1 MAKIEL
7 LPKQVYNQIAAG
19 EVVEKPASIIK
30 ELVENCIDAKAKN
43 ITIEIKKGGID
54 YIAITDDG
62 TGIEAEDI
70 EMAFVPHAT
79 SKIRSYEDL
88 NTLVSMGFRGEALAS
103 ISAVCKL
110 EMITKTS
117 SSETGTKICLNGG
130 EVVSKS
136 EIATVT
142 GTKII
147 IKDLFY
153 NTPARAK
160 FLRKPKT
167 EEGDITNYVEKLML
181 SNVGINFRYIVDDEI
196 KYNTTNCSLIET
208 IYTIYGKD
216 VAQNV
221 LEVNYEQGGYSI
233 TGYIS
238 KPSIAKNNRTYQS
251 LFVNKRFCT
260 NPVVS
265 SAISKAY
272 DSFLMKGKFPLY
284 VLSLTLPPQS
294 VDVNVHPNK
303 LEVKF
308 ENTSKIYMMFN
319 DAISSTLYADTHL
332 RFAESEDDDS
342 EEDLSEIST
351 INTVEPI
358 SLATM
363 PESEGISYS
372 ASNKDENIFTYSEND
387 KKTDEVL
394 EMIKNT
400 PIEEIQVIGTTPLSF
415 SQDVLFD
422 EFNEDSIPKSI
433 KQSLDKQVEKIEQVY
448 EDLFSVERKIIG
460 VAFNTYIIVE
470 ESDKLYFIDQHAAHE
485 RQLFDKF
492 QKQIEQN
499 DVMKQDLLIPY
510 ILNVS
515 EQESYFIY
523 NNLELL
529 QEYGFEISEFGHNC
543 YRVSSIPLLLSEI
556 DLKQYFDE
564 ILSNL
569 NSIVKKPIEVIRN
582 NIATMACK
590 AAVKGGNTLSMQ
602 EINIL
607 LNTL

>member
-1 MAKIEL
+1 
-7 LPKQVYNQIAAG
+7 
-19 EVVEKPASIIK
+19 
-30 ELVENCIDAKAKN
+30 
-43 ITIEIKKGGID
+43 
-54 YIAITDDG
+54 
-62 TGIEAEDI
+62 
-70 EMAFVPHAT
+70 
-79 SKIRSYEDL
+79 
-88 NTLVSMGFRGEALAS
+88 
-103 ISAVCKL
+103 
-110 EMITKTS
+110 
-117 SSETGTKICLNGG
+117 
-130 EVVSKS
+130 
-136 EIATVT
+136 
-142 GTKII
+142 
-147 IKDLFY
+147 
-153 NTPARAK
+153 
-160 FLRKPKT
+160 
-167 EEGDITNYVEKLML
+167 
-181 SNVGINFRYIVDDEI
+181 
-196 KYNTTNCSLIET
+196 
-208 IYTIYGKD
+208 
-216 VAQNV
+216 
-221 LEVNYEQGGYSI
+221 
-233 TGYIS
+233 
-238 KPSIAKNNRTYQS
+238 
-251 LFVNKRFCT
+251 
-260 NPVVS
+260 
-265 SAISKAY
+265 
-272 DSFLMKGKFPLY
+272 
-284 VLSLTLPPQS
+284 
-294 VDVNVHPNK
+294 
-303 LEVKF
+303 
-308 ENTSKIYMMFN
+308 
-319 DAISSTLYADTHL
+319 
-332 RFAESEDDDS
+332 
-342 EEDLSEIST
+342 
-351 INTVEPI
+351 
-358 SLATM
+358 M

-372 ASNKDENIFTYSEND
+372 ASNKDENIFTFSEND

-607 LNTL
+607 LNTLESEKTTLLCPHGRPIVLVFDKKQIEKMFKRIV